1 VDGDVTIKG
10 ADAQFNSMM
19 YVDGDVKIEYSR
31 INGLNK
37 NGREG
42 SLIIFANGK
51 IDIQNNSVYQDEPS
65 RIKGFFYSEKE
76 LEMYGVGSNIRIEG
90 GISARKIVL
99 NAIRG
104 RARDTK
110 FENAQ
115 RYWNDYYEGVEGQ
128 RTRPSRLQI
137 VYDPEI
143 INTYSD
149 IKSQEP
155 VITDVDYP
163 ILRDRNPGE

>member
-1 VDGDVTIKG
+1 
-10 ADAQFNSMM
+10 M

-51 IDIQNNSVYQDEPS
+51 IDIQNNSLYQDEPS
-65 RIKGFFYSEKE
+65 QIKGFFYSEKE

-104 RARDTK
+104 RASNQR

-115 RYWNDYYEGVEGQ
+115 KYSNDYYEGVEGQ

-155 VITDVDYP
+155 VITDVDFP
-163 ILRDRNPGE
+163 ILLDRKPGE